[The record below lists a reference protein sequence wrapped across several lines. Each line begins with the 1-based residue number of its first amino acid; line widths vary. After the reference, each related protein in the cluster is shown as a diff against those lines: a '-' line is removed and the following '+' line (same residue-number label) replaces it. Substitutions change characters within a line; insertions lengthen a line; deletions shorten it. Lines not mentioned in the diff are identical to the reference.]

1 MTRKAR
7 SLKWTALA
15 LATAAVIAPVA
26 YSSGKFQAVNKAH
39 VAKAATAKVAAK
51 QAATETHNRFIITRA
66 AGAAS
71 KAAVSSDQLYAKT
84 ATKLGLGIMPLR
96 TLATGSN
103 LIKTDTAL
111 DAAATKELAIELMK
125 QDPSIVE
132 VVADTLK
139 HPTMVPNDPAYAQ
152 QWHYKNGAG
161 GLNVE
166 PAWDIANGNGIVVA
180 VLDTGITPHSDLNA
194 NIIPGYDFIVDP
206 EVSVDGDG
214 RDADPND
221 PGDWHDGECDP
232 FGQPDDS
239 SWHGT
244 HVAGTIAAVTNNG
257 TGVAGIAFGAKV
269 QPVRV
274 LGKCGGYTS
283 DIIDAVTW
291 ASGGSVA
298 GVPDNAT
305 PAEVINLSLGG
316 SGACSAA
323 EQVAFD
329 AARARGTTVVIAAGN
344 SGGDVANFSPANCN
358 NVIAVS
364 AVGPTGAL
372 AGYSNFGPKIDVAA
386 PGGSGVQP
394 AADNILSTWN
404 LGTHEQAGE
413 GYAWMAGTSMAAP
426 HVAGVVAL
434 MQSAVTTPKTPAEI
448 EKILVNTAHVGG
460 QPGGCSFANWCGSG
474 IVDARYAVAVA
485 KGTEPLP
492 PDPVPPE
499 PEPAIE
505 LENGVTVTNIEVAA
519 NGIIKYQ
526 LLVPNGASN
535 LLFAMYGG
543 TGDSD
548 IYVKYGAEPTNTSY
562 DCRPFTSTNN
572 ETCFF
577 PTPQSGVWYVQVKGY
592 RASAGMSL
600 YPSFVDANYPRRL
613 EAKASALPNH
623 RTSVNLSWEK
633 GKKNI
638 DVWRNG
644 AILKTVRNTGA
655 NTDTFRIIGSGTMT
669 YKVCNNGTQ
678 ECDNPVSIT
687 YSSSR

>member
-1 MTRKAR
+1 MQVR
-7 SLKWTALA
+7 SVRFNALAAALA
-15 LATAAVIAPVA
+15 LAALSAPAFAGQVYLGNLQDQGNSRFIVKFRSGSAPAGDAKSLSGALNRAAERVA
-26 YSSGKFQAVNKAH
+26 LPG
-39 VAKAATAKVAAK
+39 AATGPRLRTVRAMIMPGARVVASDRALDRA
-51 QAATETHNRFIITRA
+51 QAAALIRQIA
-66 AGAAS
+66 ADEN
-71 KAAVSSDQLYAKT
+71 VEFVQLD
-84 ATKLGLGIMPLR
+84 GISRMMM
-96 TLATGSN
+96 T
-103 LIKTDTAL
+103 
-111 DAAATKELAIELMK
+111 
-125 QDPSIVE
+125 
-132 VVADTLK
+132 
-139 HPTMVPNDPAYAQ
+139 PNDPSFAQ
-152 QWHYKNGAG
+152 QWHYADSAAGIRLPTAWNASTGAG
-161 GLNVE
+161 V
-166 PAWDIANGNGIVVA
+166 VVA
-180 VLDTGITPHSDLNA
+180 VIDSGIASHTDLNA
-194 NIIPGYDFIVDP
+194 NILPGYDFIEDP

-221 PGDWHDGECDP
+221 PGDWHDGECNI
-232 FGQPDDS
+232 FGIPEDS

-257 TGVAGIAFGAKV
+257 VGVAGVAPNAKV

-291 ASGGSVA
+291 ASGGSVT

-323 EQVAFD
+323 EQTAFA

-344 SGGDVANFSPANCN
+344 SSGDVANFSPANCD

-364 AVGPTGAL
+364 AVGPTGSL
-372 AGYSNFGPKIDVAA
+372 ASYSNFGNKIDVAA
-386 PGGSGVQP
+386 PGGSGAQP
-394 AADNILSTWN
+394 AADNILSTLN
-404 LGTHEQAGE
+404 LGLQGQEGE

-434 MQSAVTTPKTPAEI
+434 MQSAAATPKTPAEI

-460 QPGGCSFANWCGSG
+460 QPGGCSWSNWCGSG

-485 KGTEPLP
+485 KGSEALP
-492 PDPVPPE
+492 PDPQVPE
-499 PEPAIE
+499 PEPATE
-505 LENGVTVTNIEVAA
+505 LENGITVTNIEVGA
-519 NGIIKYQ
+519 NGILRYQ

-548 IYVKYGAEPTNTSY
+548 IYVKYGAEPTSTSY
-562 DCRPFTSTNN
+562 DCRPFTSSNN

-577 PTPQSGVWYVQVKGY
+577 PTPKGGVWYVQIKGY
-592 RASAGMSL
+592 RASAGISL

-638 DVWRNG
+638 DIWRNG

-655 NTDTFRIIGSGTMT
+655 NTDTFRIIGSGTMS

-678 ECDNPVSIT
+678 ECDDPVEIT
-687 YSSSR
+687 YNSSR